1 MHKELAPSSGT
12 FLPASSGVD
21 RLLDQGPELTIPS
34 ANQCE
39 FAALWIRSRGLAQ
52 GNVGVG
58 ESMPL
63 IWKLPLGDTGTPA
76 GDVILRPKGEVD
88 SVRRPNEK
96 ALELIAAE
104 IAKIEAEAITR

>member
-1 MHKELAPSSGT
+1 M
-12 FLPASSGVD
+12 PASSGVD
-21 RLLDQGPELTIPS
+21 GLDQWSELTIPS

-58 ESMPL
+58 ESMPS

-76 GDVILRPKGEVD
+76 GER
-88 SVRRPNEK
+88 
-96 ALELIAAE
+96 
-104 IAKIEAEAITR
+104 IEAVVIPEFVRAP